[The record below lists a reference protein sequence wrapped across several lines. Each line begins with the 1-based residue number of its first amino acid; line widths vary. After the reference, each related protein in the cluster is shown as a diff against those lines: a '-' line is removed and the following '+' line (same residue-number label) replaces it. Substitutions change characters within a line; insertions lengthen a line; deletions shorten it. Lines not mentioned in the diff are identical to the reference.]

1 MGGSSVLPLLTIYVL
16 RCLNLARVLIC
27 SITESEIAPLKSQL
41 EELDTEI
48 TEMVR
53 LQIIDLIKFSARK
66 QVSDESTSSLR
77 RNPGLHNLCSFNSY
91 RMI

>member
-1 MGGSSVLPLLTIYVL
+1 MPPLPAVFL
-16 RCLNLARVLIC
+16 RCFKLSRVFVY

-53 LQIIDLIKFSARK
+53 RKIVLSKFSTRE
-66 QVSDESTSSLR
+66 QVSEVSVR
-77 RNPGLHNLCSFNSY
+77 IYC
-91 RMI
+91 

>member
-1 MGGSSVLPLLTIYVL
+1 MLPLQTVFL
-16 RCLNLARVLIC
+16 RCFNLSPVFVY

-53 LQIIDLIKFSARK
+53 PKLVLI
-66 QVSDESTSSLR
+66 
-77 RNPGLHNLCSFNSY
+77 
-91 RMI
+91 

>member
-1 MGGSSVLPLLTIYVL
+1 MLPLLTVIPI
-16 RCLNLARVLIC
+16 CCNLSRVFVY

-53 LQIIDLIKFSARK
+53 LKVVLIKFSAK
-66 QVSDESTSSLR
+66 EQVSEVFVGRNLFLR
-77 RNPGLHNLCSFNSY
+77 LFSDVFEQHPTRSIF
-91 RMI
+91 

>member
-1 MGGSSVLPLLTIYVL
+1 MGVSSVLPLPTFYP
-16 RCLNLARVLIC
+16 RCLNLACVLIY

-53 LQIIDLIKFSARK
+53 LQIINLIKFSATQ
-66 QVSDESTSSLR
+66 QVSD
-77 RNPGLHNLCSFNSY
+77 
-91 RMI
+91 

>member
-1 MGGSSVLPLLTIYVL
+1 MS
-16 RCLNLARVLIC
+16 RVFVY

-53 LQIIDLIKFSARK
+53 VTVILIKFSERK
-66 QVSDESTSSLR
+66 QVPEVSVGIS
-77 RNPGLHNLCSFNSY
+77 
-91 RMI
+91 

>member
-1 MGGSSVLPLLTIYVL
+1 MLPLLTLIPI
-16 RCLNLARVLIC
+16 CFNLSRVFVY

-53 LQIIDLIKFSARK
+53 LKVVLIKISARE
-66 QVSDESTSSLR
+66 QASEVSVGIYS
-77 RNPGLHNLCSFNSY
+77 
-91 RMI
+91 

>member
-1 MGGSSVLPLLTIYVL
+1 MLPLLTLIPI
-16 RCLNLARVLIC
+16 CFNLSRVFVY

-53 LQIIDLIKFSARK
+53 LKVVLIKISARE
-66 QVSDESTSSLR
+66 QASEVSDGIYS
-77 RNPGLHNLCSFNSY
+77 
-91 RMI
+91 

>member
-1 MGGSSVLPLLTIYVL
+1 MLPLLTVIPI
-16 RCLNLARVLIC
+16 CFNLSRVFVY

-53 LQIIDLIKFSARK
+53 LKVVLIKFSAK
-66 QVSDESTSSLR
+66 EQVSEVSVGQNLFLR
-77 RNPGLHNLCSFNSY
+77 FFSDVFKQHLTCTIF
-91 RMI
+91 

>member
-1 MGGSSVLPLLTIYVL
+1 MGGSSVLPLPAFYP
-16 RCLNLARVLIC
+16 RCLTLARVLIY

-53 LQIIDLIKFSARK
+53 LQIIVYNKFSARE
-66 QVSDESTSSLR
+66 QVSYKSLR
-77 RNPGLHNLCSFNSY
+77 RNPGPHNLSC
-91 RMI
+91 RVK

>member
-1 MGGSSVLPLLTIYVL
+1 MGVSSVLPLPTFYP
-16 RCLNLARVLIC
+16 RCLNLARVLIY

-53 LQIIDLIKFSARK
+53 LQIINLIKFSATQ
-66 QVSDESTSSLR
+66 QVSD
-77 RNPGLHNLCSFNSY
+77 
-91 RMI
+91 

>member
-1 MGGSSVLPLLTIYVL
+1 MVFHAAFANSHSDMF
-16 RCLNLARVLIC
+16 NLSRVFVY

-53 LQIIDLIKFSARK
+53 LK
-66 QVSDESTSSLR
+66 VV
-77 RNPGLHNLCSFNSY
+77 
-91 RMI
+91 

>member
-1 MGGSSVLPLLTIYVL
+1 MLPLLTVIPI
-16 RCLNLARVLIC
+16 CFNLSRVFVY

-53 LQIIDLIKFSARK
+53 LKVVLIKFSAK
-66 QVSDESTSSLR
+66 EQVSEVSVGRNLFLR
-77 RNPGLHNLCSFNSY
+77 FFSDVFKQHLTRTIF
-91 RMI
+91 

>member
-1 MGGSSVLPLLTIYVL
+1 MPPLPAVFL
-16 RCLNLARVLIC
+16 RCFKLSSRVFVY

-53 LQIIDLIKFSARK
+53 LKIVLIKFSTRE
-66 QVSDESTSSLR
+66 QVSEVSVR
-77 RNPGLHNLCSFNSY
+77 IYC
-91 RMI
+91 

>member
-1 MGGSSVLPLLTIYVL
+1 MLPIHSKYYCVDLVKF
-16 RCLNLARVLIC
+16 CFVFVH

-53 LQIIDLIKFSARK
+53 HFPIYIFSFVA
-66 QVSDESTSSLR
+66 
-77 RNPGLHNLCSFNSY
+77 
-91 RMI
+91 